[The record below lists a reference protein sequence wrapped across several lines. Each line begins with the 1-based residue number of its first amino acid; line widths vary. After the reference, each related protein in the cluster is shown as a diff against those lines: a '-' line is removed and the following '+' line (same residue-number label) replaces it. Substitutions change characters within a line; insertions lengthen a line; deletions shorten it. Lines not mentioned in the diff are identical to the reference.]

1 MTASAPSPAVL
12 AVWRS
17 AQAVCFDVDSTV
29 SPDEGIDVLAA
40 HAGVGAEVAEL
51 TRAAMGGAVLFE
63 DALRERLA
71 IIEPT
76 RALLESCLAAHPP
89 RLTPGIGTLVA
100 ALRRRGTQ
108 VYLISGGFVQMIT
121 PLARAL
127 GLDDA
132 HVIANRFVFAAD
144 GSCIGVD
151 EACPTARSGGKGVAI
166 AQLTVQ
172 HGSRPLVMIGD
183 GVTDLEARPP
193 ADLFIGY
200 GGVVVREKVRAA
212 ADWYVMDFAD
222 LIASL
227 QA

>member
-76 RALLESCLAAHPP
+76 REMLDGCL
-89 RLTPGIGTLVA
+89 R
-100 ALRRRGTQ
+100 
-108 VYLISGGFVQMIT
+108 
-121 PLARAL
+121 
-127 GLDDA
+127 
-132 HVIANRFVFAAD
+132 AD
-144 GSCIGVD
+144 GN
-151 EACPTARSGGKGVAI
+151 EYRSWSPV
-166 AQLTVQ
+166 
-172 HGSRPLVMIGD
+172 
-183 GVTDLEARPP
+183 
-193 ADLFIGY
+193 
-200 GGVVVREKVRAA
+200 
-212 ADWYVMDFAD
+212 
-222 LIASL
+222 
-227 QA
+227 